1 MPGPGNEPEAAL
13 MTAFIPA
20 VLTAGLLSWPVAGH
34 EDTAQLIEQAY
45 AYNRAGM
52 IAMSKAEFDD
62 AIEQFQKAAELVPD
76 YGITRR
82 GLRYTP
88 NFMIGWA
95 HEKTG
100 RDVDACRSFRRFLDL
115 APHQWMEE
123 EKADHARQYLGR
135 HCPELQRQA
144 LPEHSYGL

>member
-1 MPGPGNEPEAAL
+1 MI
-13 MTAFIPA
+13 AFMPA
-20 VLTAGLLSWPVAGH
+20 VLAAGLIWSPAGAAVID
-34 EDTAQLIEQAY
+34 ENETARLMEQAY

-76 YGITRR
+76 YGIIRR

-95 HEKTG
+95 HEKNG
-100 RDVDACRSFRRFLDL
+100 RDEKACHSFRRFLDL
-115 APHQWMEE
+115 APHQWLEE

-135 HCPELQRQA
+135 HCPSLQQPPR
-144 LPEHSYGL
+144 PDNDGYGL

>member
-1 MPGPGNEPEAAL
+1 MIAFMPAILA
-13 MTAFIPA
+13 
-20 VLTAGLLSWPVAGH
+20 AGLMWSPV
-34 EDTAQLIEQAY
+34 IEQDDATRLMERAY
-45 AYNRAGM
+45 AYNRDGM
-52 IAMSKAEFDD
+52 IAMSKARFDD

-95 HEKTG
+95 HEKNG
-100 RDVDACRSFRRFLDL
+100 RDEEACRSFRRFLDL
-115 APHQWMEE
+115 APHQWLEE

-135 HCPELQRQA
+135 HCPSLQQPA
-144 LPEHSYGL
+144 GPDNGYGL